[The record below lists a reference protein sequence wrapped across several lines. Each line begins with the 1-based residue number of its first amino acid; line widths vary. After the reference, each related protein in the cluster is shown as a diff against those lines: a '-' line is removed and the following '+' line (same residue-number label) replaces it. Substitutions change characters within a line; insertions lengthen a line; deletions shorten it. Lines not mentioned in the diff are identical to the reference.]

1 MNIEFNQIYFN
12 SSSLLYPFESVGTN
26 QPLIITTYGYHLFYL
41 KIMAY
46 VIVCLGGLLLLVSA
60 GLEKMVGIETVNVLQ
75 IIVFSKLVYV
85 QNDILVSGGI
95 VNLKY
100 ISGYN
105 DIGKNMAHTNQIPL
119 NYRRL

>member
-1 MNIEFNQIYFN
+1 
-12 SSSLLYPFESVGTN
+12 
-26 QPLIITTYGYHLFYL
+26 
-41 KIMAY
+41 MAY